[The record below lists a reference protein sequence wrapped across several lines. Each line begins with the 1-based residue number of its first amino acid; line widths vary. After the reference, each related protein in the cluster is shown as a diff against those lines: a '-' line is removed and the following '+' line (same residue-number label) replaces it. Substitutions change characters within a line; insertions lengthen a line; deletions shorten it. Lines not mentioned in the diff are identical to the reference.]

1 MDLGGAG
8 IAELSRFSRVARPQQ
23 RVRETNSRAC
33 GEYDPVPSSLNRMK
47 QIIALGG
54 HTLSDSRE
62 DLSLSRY
69 LLDQAAVECPRVCF
83 LSQASGEDPS
93 YLLRFYRHF
102 HALGARPA
110 DLSLFQPHTADVE
123 GFLLAHDAIY
133 VGGGNTLS
141 MLALWR
147 AWGLERILRAAW
159 EQGTLLAGVSAGAIC
174 WFEQGLTD
182 SIPGKLSALDCL
194 GLLPGSCSPH
204 YDGEAERR
212 PSYHRMIVSGEI
224 KPGYGVDDNAA
235 LHFRGE
241 DLAAVVTSRGC
252 ASAYL
257 VKRGSDGV
265 TETRLEV
272 SNDLELQNS
281 SAPALAKHDI
291 EMDLP

>member
-1 MDLGGAG
+1 MPT
-8 IAELSRFSRVARPQQ
+8 SQ
-23 RVRETNSRAC
+23 
-33 GEYDPVPSSLNRMK
+33 NRLK
-47 QIIALGG
+47 QVIALGG
-54 HTLSDSRE
+54 HTLSESRE
-62 DLSLSRY
+62 DVSLSRY
-69 LLDQAAVECPRVCF
+69 VLEQVAVERPRVCF

-147 AWGLERILRAAW
+147 AWGLDRILRAAW
-159 EQGTLLAGVSAGAIC
+159 EQGTLLTGVSAGAIC

-212 PSYHRMIVSGEI
+212 PSYHRLIADGEI
-224 KPGYGVDDNAA
+224 KPGYGVDDHAA

-241 DLAAVVTSRGC
+241 DLAEVVTSRSC
-252 ASAYL
+252 ASTYL
-257 VKRGSDGV
+257 VKSGSDGV
-265 TETRLEV
+265 SETRLAV
-272 SNDLELQNS
+272 STKLGLQDS
-281 SAPALAKHDI
+281 CAPFSAEQDI
-291 EMDLP
+291 EMELP

>member
-8 IAELSRFSRVARPQQ
+8 IAELSRFSRVLRPPQC
-23 RVRETNSRAC
+23 EPEIKPRAC
-33 GEYDPVPSSLNRMK
+33 GKYVSVPDGKDQLR

-54 HTLSDSRE
+54 HTLSDCRE
-62 DLSLSRY
+62 DISLSRY
-69 LLDQAAVECPRVCF
+69 LLDQATVDCPRVCF

-93 YLLRFYRHF
+93 YVLRFYRHF
-102 HALGARPA
+102 QALGAQPA
-110 DLSLFQPHTADVE
+110 DLSLFQPHTADIE

-141 MLALWR
+141 MLTLWR
-147 AWGLERILRAAW
+147 AWGLDRILRAAW
-159 EQGTLLAGVSAGAIC
+159 EQGTVLAGVSAGAIC

-194 GLLPGSCSPH
+194 GFLPGSCSPH

-212 PSYHRMIVSGEI
+212 PGYHRMIAAGEI
-224 KPGYGVDDNAA
+224 RPGYGVDDHAA
-235 LHFRGE
+235 LHFRGK
-241 DLAAVVTSRGC
+241 DLAAVVTSRGS

-257 VKRGSDGV
+257 VENSSDGV

-272 SNDLELQNS
+272 TRALDLRDS
-281 SAPALAKHDI
+281 CRPAQANQEI
-291 EMDLP
+291 EMELP